1 MQTTSLTGGYDYVEK
16 SSVTCYNTVMY
27 KIERLSDDIKI
38 AVSDDHTFGTDAVI
52 LSHFAKIKP
61 RDKALDMGTGCGIIP
76 FLWLRDKKINN
87 VSCLDIQQN
96 AYEQVCFSIKE
107 NDLEGRITPYNC
119 DLREIDRVF
128 KAEEFSLVTMNPPY
142 KPVGTGIESLGESA
156 RIARHEVC
164 CNIEDAVRAAAYLLK
179 YGGRLC
185 LCHRPERLVDTIEL
199 MRRYRLEPKRLRF
212 VQDKAGEQPFLFLI
226 QGQKGAKPF
235 LRVEPQL
242 IIKKENGK
250 FTDEMLN
257 IYGSYADGYD
267 K

>member
-1 MQTTSLTGGYDYVEK
+1 M
-16 SSVTCYNTVMY
+16 YN
-27 KIERLSDDIKI
+27 IERLSDDIKI
-38 AVSDDHTFGTDAVI
+38 AVSSEHTFGTDAVI
-52 LSHFAKIKP
+52 LSHFAGIKP

-76 FLWLRDKKINN
+76 LLWLRNKKINN
-87 VSCLDIQQN
+87 VSALDIQQN
-96 AYEQVCFSIKE
+96 AFEQLNYSIKLNGVE
-107 NDLEGRITPYNC
+107 DRITPYLC
-119 DLREIDRVF
+119 DLRECDKAF

-142 KPVGTGIESLGESA
+142 KPIGTGIESLGESA

-164 CNIEDAVRAAAYLLK
+164 CNIEDAAKAASYLLK
-179 YGGRLC
+179 YGGRFC
-185 LCHRPERLVDTIEL
+185 MCHRPERLVDTL
-199 MRRYRLEPKRLRF
+199 TVMRKYKIEPKRLRF
-212 VQDKAGEQPFLFLI
+212 VQDRQGEQPFLFLV

-250 FTDEMLN
+250 FTQEMLD

>member
-1 MQTTSLTGGYDYVEK
+1 
-16 SSVTCYNTVMY
+16 MY
-27 KIERLSDDIKI
+27 KFERLSDDIKI
-38 AVSDDHTFGTDAVI
+38 AVSSNHTFGTDAVI
-52 LSHFAKIKP
+52 LSHFANIKA

-76 FLWLRDKKINN
+76 LLWLRNNKINN
-87 VSCLDIQQN
+87 VSCLDIQEN
-96 AYEQVCFSIKE
+96 AYNQIQYSIKE
-107 NDLEGRITPYNC
+107 NGIENRITPYLC
-119 DLREIDRVF
+119 DLREIDKTF

-156 RIARHEVC
+156 KIARHEIC
-164 CNIEDAVRAAAYLLK
+164 CNIEDAVKAASYLLK
-179 YGGRLC
+179 YNGRFC
-185 LCHRPERLVDTIEL
+185 MCHRPERLVDALEI
-199 MRRYRLEPKRLRF
+199 MRKYKIEPKRLRF
-212 VQDKAGEQPFLFLI
+212 VQDKSGEQPFLFLV

-250 FTDEMLN
+250 FTDEMLE